1 MHPDTPARH
10 TRARRGAAALVIA
23 LALAAGAAA
32 PAQAAPATTEATTTV
47 VTATAKRVTTGKIKV
62 TIKAPKAWWSTAN
75 VESVMLMT
83 VVDGVTYPVG
93 ITAKQRGKVFTFSGV
108 PAGKYSVA
116 ISGLNTAKRITVS
129 KGRTS
134 AVALTARTGK
144 ATISGVVRDRHGKVY
159 EGVGVVVR
167 DANGTDLGAT
177 STDERGRYT
186 IRGAVRGS
194 YVVLADPADGNEH
207 APDLSWQKRG
217 VLTKKRVTSRTTGT
231 TTANIT
237 LARGTTV
244 TGMVV
249 DRTKRPLAGT
259 TVYVVSADGWG
270 EYVET
275 DADGRWQVTGLWAG
289 RWWVFST
296 HEDAGDEPTVR
307 FTLRRGQ
314 AKHRAPTLIDTR
326 R

>member
-1 MHPDTPARH
+1 MTSTTYP
-10 TRARRGAAALVIA
+10 RARLARGIAALA
-23 LALAAGAAA
+23 TSLALAVATVA
-32 PAQAAPATTEATTTV
+32 PAQSAPVAPDATTAVATV
-47 VTATAKRVTTGKIKV
+47 AAKRVTTGKVKV
-62 TIKAPKAWWSTAN
+62 TVKAPKAWWRTVDA
-75 VESVMLMT
+75 ESVVLMT
-83 VVDGVTYPVG
+83 TFDGVKYPTD

-116 ISGLNTAKRITVS
+116 LSGLNTAKRITVR

-134 AVALTARTGK
+134 SVALTASTGK
-144 ATISGVVRDRHGKVY
+144 AAISGVVRDRQGKVY
-159 EGVGVVVR
+159 EGVGVIVR
-167 DANGTDLGAT
+167 DANGTDLGGT
-177 STDERGRYT
+177 STDENGHYT
-186 IRGAVRGS
+186 IPGAVRGS

-217 VLTKKRVTSRTTGT
+217 VLTKKRVTTRTTGT

-244 TGMVV
+244 TGKVV
-249 DRTKRPLAGT
+249 DRTKMPLAGT
-259 TVYVVSADGWG
+259 TVYVVSADRWG

-275 DADGRWQVTGLWAG
+275 DADGQWQVTGLWAG